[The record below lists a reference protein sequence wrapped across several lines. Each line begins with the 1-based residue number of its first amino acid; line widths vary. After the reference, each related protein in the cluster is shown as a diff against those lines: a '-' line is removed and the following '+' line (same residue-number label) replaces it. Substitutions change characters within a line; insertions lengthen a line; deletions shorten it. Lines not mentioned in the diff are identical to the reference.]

1 MSGQPAQHYLTVM
14 EEINLL
20 EDPGPAV
27 GGHLV
32 NDLDGVL
39 HVRVDVDA
47 GLDRSVGPLAQ
58 HLPSQAVQLVECVGG
73 QGGGAGGLLLLSPS
87 SLRLFLPGCDC
98 YGPFKFFCCN

>member
-1 MSGQPAQHYLTVM
+1 M

-27 GGHLV
+27 SGHLV

-47 GLDRSVGPLAQ
+47 GLDGGVGPLAQ
-58 HLPSQAVQLVECVGG
+58 HLARQTVQLVECVGG
-73 QGGGAGGLLLLSPS
+73 QGGRAGGLLLLLPPRLGLLLPS
-87 SLRLFLPGCDC
+87 CQGGDRNCPVI
-98 YGPFKFFCCN
+98 FFCCN

>member
-20 EDPGPAV
+20 EDAGPAV

-39 HVRVDVDA
+39 HLRVDVDA
-47 GLDRSVGPLAQ
+47 GLDRSVGPLA
-58 HLPSQAVQLVECVGG
+58 
-73 QGGGAGGLLLLSPS
+73 
-87 SLRLFLPGCDC
+87 
-98 YGPFKFFCCN
+98 

>member
-1 MSGQPAQHYLTVM
+1 MSGLPAQHYLTVM

-20 EDPGPAV
+20 EDAGPAV

-39 HVRVDVDA
+39 HLRVDVDA

-73 QGGGAGGLLLLSPS
+73 QRGGAGRLLLLLPPRLGFLLPS
-87 SLRLFLPGCDC
+87 CQGSE
-98 YGPFKFFCCN
+98 

>member
-1 MSGQPAQHYLTVM
+1 MHRRQLILQYLTMM

-27 GGHLV
+27 GGDFV

-47 GLDRSVGPLAQ
+47 GLD
-58 HLPSQAVQLVECVGG
+58 
-73 QGGGAGGLLLLSPS
+73 
-87 SLRLFLPGCDC
+87 
-98 YGPFKFFCCN
+98 

>member
-1 MSGQPAQHYLTVM
+1 M

-39 HVRVDVDA
+39 HLGVDVDA
-47 GLDRSVGPLAQ
+47 GLDGGVGPLAQ
-58 HLPSQAVQLVECVGG
+58 HLARQTVQLVECVGG
-73 QGGGAGGLLLLSPS
+73 QGGRAGGLLLLLPPRLGLLLPS
-87 SLRLFLPGCDC
+87 CQGGDRNCPVI
-98 YGPFKFFCCN
+98 FFCCNWK